1 MKLAFRVDASAVIGT
16 GHFMRCFAL
25 ASYLKS
31 KGETI
36 IFLSRFLD
44 PKLRALLQSN
54 GIEFYELEKSHS
66 KYISADDYDSWLG
79 VSWQDDI
86 EEVGENLEK
95 ESVDWLIVDHYAI
108 DQKWEREARRYAKK
122 IFVIDDLSNRPH
134 DCDLLLDQ
142 NLCGE
147 SLKRVRYEAWVPPSC
162 HCLIGPTYALLRS
175 EFLESS
181 RAKRRASQ
189 RGISRLFI
197 SFGGADVLNQ
207 TEKVLKALE
216 TTDFRTDVVIGTLNP
231 HREQLERFCSKRK
244 NMTCYVGV
252 ERMAELMDQADLAI
266 GSAGTTVWEQC
277 ALGLP
282 SLIIPVAKNQLR
294 NAELLEKN
302 GASIHFGWH
311 EEVTPEKIYKEVF
324 RLNREP
330 QRLSEMSKAGRK
342 LVDGR
347 GVSRLSKILAEA
359 LRAPQAPEGF
369 RFELINHRHTL
380 SILKWRNEVSLRQ
393 NFLDQRTL
401 TEEGQRFFLDD
412 YFLKDRLDFVL
423 IDERRNWPIGVFNL
437 KNIQTKPEIGQL
449 IGESEYRGRG
459 LGKEATRLVVQFALK
474 TLGLKSVCARVK
486 EKNLT
491 NIELLKK
498 LNFEIAKQETLQ
510 YENYLLFEKRGKE

>member
-1 MKLAFRVDASAVIGT
+1 MKIAFRVDTSAVIGT

-25 ASYLKS
+25 ARYLKS

-44 PKLRALLQSN
+44 PKFRTLLQSN
-54 GIEFYELEKSHS
+54 EMELYELTKGHS
-66 KYISADDYDSWLG
+66 VSTDDYESWLG

-86 EEVGENLEK
+86 KEVGKNLEK
-95 ESVDWLIVDHYAI
+95 ESIDWLIVDHYAI
-108 DQKWEREARRYAKK
+108 DQKWEKEARRYTRK

-142 NLCGE
+142 NLCE
-147 SLKRVRYEAWVPPSC
+147 EPLKRIRYEPWVPPSC
-162 HCLIGPTYALLRS
+162 HCLIGPTYALLRP
-175 EFLESS
+175 EFREE
-181 RAKRRASQ
+181 KRDGK
-189 RGISRLFI
+189 RGGDPPIQRLFI

-207 TEKVLKALE
+207 TEKVLRALE
-216 TTDFRTDVVIGTLNP
+216 TTDFKIDVVIGTLNP
-231 HREQLERFCSKRK
+231 HRTQLEKFCSQKRNIK
-244 NMTCYVGV
+244 CHIGV
-252 ERMAELMDQADLAI
+252 DQMAELMDQADLAI

-302 GASIHFGWH
+302 GASIHLGWH

-324 RLNREP
+324 RLSREP

-347 GVSRLSKILAEA
+347 GVFRLSQILTEA

-369 RFELINHRHTL
+369 RFELINHRHTP
-380 SILKWRNEVSLRQ
+380 SILKWRNDVSLRQ

-401 TEEGQRFFLDD
+401 TGEEQRFFLDD
-412 YFLKDRLDFVL
+412 YFLKERLDFVL
-423 IDERRNWPIGVFNL
+423 IDERRNFPVGVFNL
-437 KNIQTKPEIGQL
+437 KNIQTEPEIGQL
-449 IGESEYRGRG
+449 IGESSYRGRG

-510 YENYLLFEKRGKE
+510 YENYLLFEKRGRE